1 MKSIEDIKRA
11 GLKITPQRRAVYE
24 AMMALRHATIE
35 EVIRYMQTKYSAI
48 TVSTVYRILD
58 AMCKANLVSMVFH
71 PELGKSY
78 YDITVAEHHH
88 VFEGQQI
95 MDYMDADLGAMI
107 RQYLRDKH
115 FAADQIDKIQ
125 VQITL
130 NNSKLNSKQ

>member
-11 GLKITPQRRAVYE
+11 GLKITPQRRVVYE

-35 EVIRYMQTKYSAI
+35 EIIRYVQSKDPAI

-58 AMCKANLVSMVFH
+58 AMCKAHLVSLVFH

-88 VFEGQQI
+88 VFQGQQI
-95 MDYMDADLGAMI
+95 LDYMDADLSALI

-115 FAADQIDKIQ
+115 FAADEIDKIQ
-125 VQITL
+125 VQITI
-130 NNSKLNSKQ
+130 NNSKLNSKR